1 MRALCSFPN
10 SCHPPFHHLCAEHA
24 SATTS
29 LPLVRLALHLL
40 GDLDVDFKELGYAA
54 VQAYGL
60 ALVQVALAVCV
71 GDALLGACVD
81 ESIGYSSAFH
91 LAIKMLL

>member
-1 MRALCSFPN
+1 M
-10 SCHPPFHHLCAEHA
+10 
-24 SATTS
+24 
-29 LPLVRLALHLL
+29 PLIRLSLHLL

-60 ALVQVALAVCV
+60 ALVQVAFAVCV

-81 ESIGYSSAFH
+81 KSVGYPSALH